1 MNQWLGHGMPN
12 LKKIPRKPHPVGQEF
27 KTVADAKTCCIIRL
41 DLTGDSV
48 VKEFDDQYSM
58 KTIATVCR
66 LMSPWFSS
74 GRTII
79 ADSWFGSP
87 TMVRAM
93 KNHGLYSIMQVKKK
107 RYWPRGMPDRDILE
121 SLGESF
127 GDTVC
132 MKSTVDDVF
141 LAALRDRKPKL
152 VVSNCGTT
160 SPSRQTIR
168 RRIGDSLKEMRRPQ
182 IFDEYEENKGKV
194 MSKLC

>member
-1 MNQWLGHGMPN
+1 MHIFARPDAQLTSQDSLYQIRGYLDAFNANLADALSPGRYLCVDESMNQWLGHGMPN

-87 TMVRAM
+87 TM
-93 KNHGLYSIMQVKKK
+93 HGA
-107 RYWPRGMPDRDILE
+107 
-121 SLGESF
+121 
-127 GDTVC
+127 C
-132 MKSTVDDVF
+132 
-141 LAALRDRKPKL
+141 
-152 VVSNCGTT
+152 
-160 SPSRQTIR
+160 
-168 RRIGDSLKEMRRPQ
+168 
-182 IFDEYEENKGKV
+182 YEEPWALQHNAG
-194 MSKLC
+194 